1 MLLTRN
7 VMATLLVAALGLS
20 GCANAP
26 GMSTDVYPT
35 PRPQD
40 LPIGIDEGLI
50 TRDWDGGHPL
60 RWFAFLLNPLGIAG
74 DLIINQPLYLLA
86 AQDPEFWGYTNQDNL
101 FRQRFPKSKYSYD
114 TFSYQRRQYQEA
126 EEVRKAL
133 DAPVPP
139 AQ

>member
-1 MLLTRN
+1 MVLMRS
-7 VMATLLVAALGLS
+7 VMAILLVATMGVS

-50 TRDWDGGHPL
+50 ARDWDGGHPL

-74 DLIINQPLYLLA
+74 DLIINQPLYLLF

-114 TFSYQRRQYQEA
+114 TFYYQHQQYQEA
-126 EEVRKAL
+126 EEARKAL
-133 DAPVPP
+133 DSQVPP
-139 AQ
+139 AH

>member
-1 MLLTRN
+1 MVLMRS
-7 VMATLLVAALGLS
+7 VMAILLVATLGVS

-40 LPIGIDEGLI
+40 LPVGIDEGLI
-50 TRDWDGGHPL
+50 ARDWDGGHPL

-74 DLIINQPLYLLA
+74 DLIINQPLYLLF

-114 TFSYQRRQYQEA
+114 TFYYQHQQYQEA
-126 EEVRKAL
+126 EEARKAL
-133 DAPVPP
+133 DSQVPP
-139 AQ
+139 AH

>member
-1 MLLTRN
+1 MVLMRS
-7 VMATLLVAALGLS
+7 VMAILLVATLGVS

-50 TRDWDGGHPL
+50 ARDWDGGHPL

-74 DLIINQPLYLLA
+74 DLIINQPLYLLF

-114 TFSYQRRQYQEA
+114 TFYYQHQQYQEA
-126 EEVRKAL
+126 EEARKAL
-133 DAPVPP
+133 DAQVPP
-139 AQ
+139 AH